1 MRRAVTLV
9 LALLIAGQAA
19 AQDRA
24 SLYGNCFV
32 GNYDAAPLAQRPVQ
46 RVAAMSVQF
55 QGFENSLL
63 AAVQYRL
70 RFGTKFG
77 FSGACAVDIEG
88 GFQCEACG
96 NDRCSGDGESF
107 KILWSG
113 GDTIQLVN
121 DATGILA
128 ENAAG
133 GRDRLPPD
141 GANKAFELKRGAPG
155 DCAW

>member
-1 MRRAVTLV
+1 MRRGFGLV
-9 LALLIAGQAA
+9 LALLTAVPAA

-24 SLYGNCFV
+24 ALYGACFV
-32 GNYDAAPLAQRPVQ
+32 GTYNPAAGAQGSR
-46 RVAAMSVQF
+46 RVAAMAVQF

-77 FSGACAVDIEG
+77 FSGECAVDIEG

-96 NDRCSGDGESF
+96 NDRCGGGGESF
-107 KILWSG
+107 KILWPG
-113 GDTIQLVN
+113 GDRITLAN
-121 DATGILA
+121 DATGLLA

-133 GRDRLPPD
+133 GRDRLPPG
-141 GANKAFELKRGAPG
+141 GANGSFELKRGAPG